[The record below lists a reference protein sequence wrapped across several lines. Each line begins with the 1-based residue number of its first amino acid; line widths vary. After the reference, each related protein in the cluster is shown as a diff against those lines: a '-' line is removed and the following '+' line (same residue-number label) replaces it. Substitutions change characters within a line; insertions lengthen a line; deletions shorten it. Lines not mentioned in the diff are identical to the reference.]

1 MTCGIVRKNYAPPQ
15 QRAVPYHQPMSSP
28 MTFPGFSSPAAGP
41 EAPLDM
47 LCACHTRVEKQCQTL
62 LRLQPHL
69 LAHGSDSSA
78 REAASAVLRYF
89 DIAAKHHHEDEEKD
103 LFPALLEAMAGS
115 DAVCIRELTQVL
127 QAEHR
132 QLETRWA
139 TLREKLTAIAE
150 GDPVLLTPDDVTDFA
165 QAYRSHI
172 LKEDTELL
180 PMAERLLGNDDLKR
194 IGQAMRARRG
204 F

>member
-1 MTCGIVRKNYAPPQ
+1 MNT
-15 QRAVPYHQPMSSP
+15 MS
-28 MTFPGFSSPAAGP
+28 FPGFSSPAAGP
-41 EAPLDM
+41 EAPLAM
-47 LCACHTRVEKQCQTL
+47 LAACHTRVEKQCQTL

-69 LAHGSDSSA
+69 AQQGSDAAA
-78 REAASAVLRYF
+78 REAASAVMRYF
-89 DIAAKHHHEDEEKD
+89 DTAARHHHEDEEQD

-115 DAVCIRELTQVL
+115 DAVCIRDLTRALV
-127 QAEHR
+127 AEHR

-139 TLREKLTAIAE
+139 ALREKLEAIAE
-150 GDPVLLTPDDVTDFA
+150 GEVMPLSGQEVADFVTG
-165 QAYRSHI
+165 YRAHI

-180 PMAERLLGNDDLKR
+180 PMAERLLGEIPLAQ